1 MFVSMAVQEKKD
13 NKRSIKTQILELLD
27 DEGPMRFSAIV
38 RALKKADM
46 VISRELKN
54 LQKDEPPLILKSQDK
69 LYSINYDNPR
79 IMDLLMSYSIIPRR
93 AEIYPVVRVVD
104 KEKDN
109 VAFMVQVVATREEGL
124 NADLCAL
131 FESDEVSQILACLY
145 KEVLYTKLLR
155 ILKNKKT
162 LPDSGDILK
171 EWNEVVKEGIEIHI
185 VPDRG
190 SWWGHHL
197 KRRSKHYMMKI
208 EKAKNETKLTYSD
221 E

>member
-1 MFVSMAVQEKKD
+1 MTVQEKKD

-27 DEGPMRFSAIV
+27 DEGPMRFSVIV
-38 RALKKADM
+38 KELGKADM
-46 VISRELKN
+46 VISRELTN
-54 LQKDEPPLILKSQDK
+54 LQKDDPPLILKSQDK

-79 IMDLLMSYSIIPRR
+79 IMDILMSYSIIPRR
-93 AEIYPVVRVVD
+93 AEIYPVVRIVD

-109 VAFMVQVVATREEGL
+109 IAFMVQVVATREKWL
-124 NADLCAL
+124 NVDLCAL
-131 FESDEVSQILACLY
+131 FESDEVSEMLCWLY
-145 KEVLYTKLLR
+145 KEVLKAKHMR
-155 ILKNKKT
+155 ILKNKGS
-162 LPDSGDILK
+162 LPDSEDILE

-197 KRRSKHYMMKI
+197 KRRGKAEKIKI
-208 EKAKNETKLTYSD
+208 EQAREKTGLTYSD